1 MPNWMPLATNM
12 TPNRILS
19 SQTYLTMTCEGAPTS
34 RDSRAVDMQRSD
46 HSSATQWGE
55 EAVPRS
61 RGSARRCPE
70 SVVQLTPEWLT
81 GPYGPCQALA
91 VPGPCAVSTPV
102 VALSFA
108 DSRVT
113 TVALTPPSPS
123 HSARAGTSLSV
134 STWTNS
140 SSSSKGNRAASSSCC
155 CCEVSA
161 GRAKQRKTI
170 NPGRGEAWE

>member
-1 MPNWMPLATNM
+1 MPNSMPTGTSM
-12 TPNRILS
+12 TPNRIPS
-19 SQTYLTMTCEGAPTS
+19 SQTCPTMTCGGARTS
-34 RDSRAVDMQRSD
+34 RDSQAVDMQRSD
-46 HSSATQWGE
+46 HSSATLWGE
-55 EAVPRS
+55 EAVLRS

-70 SVVQLTPEWLT
+70 SVVQLTPEWLR

-91 VPGPCAVSTPV
+91 VLDPCAVSTPV

-140 SSSSKGNRAASSSCC
+140 SSSKGSRAASSS

>member
-1 MPNWMPLATNM
+1 MPNWMPLAINM
-12 TPNRILS
+12 NPNQILS
-19 SQTYLTMTCEGAPTS
+19 SPTYLTMTCEGALTS
-34 RDSRAVDMQRSD
+34 RDSQAVDMQRSD
-46 HSSATQWGE
+46 HSSATLWGE
-55 EAVPRS
+55 EAVLRS

-70 SVVQLTPEWLT
+70 SVVQLTPEWLR

-91 VPGPCAVSTPV
+91 VLGPCAVSTPV

-113 TVALTPPSPS
+113 TVVLTPPSPS
-123 HSARAGTSLSV
+123 HSVRVGTSLSV

-155 CCEVSA
+155 EVSA